1 MVATSSTMLAL
12 GAQAAPFELPD
23 VSNNNAPIGLSN
35 FDGKPVLIMFI
46 CNHCPFVL
54 HILPQMVEL
63 ANTAKSN
70 GIGVV
75 AISSNDVQSYPQDGP
90 EHMNDLSYEAG
101 FEFPYLYDQSQSV
114 ASLYR
119 AACTPDFFLFDQ
131 AHTLVYRGQMDGARP
146 GNGVAVT
153 GADLSSAIN
162 SLLNGTEIS
171 KQQIASVGCSI
182 KWKPDNKPG
191 YV

>member
-90 EHMNDLSYEAG
+90 EHMNALAYEVG

-131 AHTLVYRGQMDGARP
+131 AHALVYRGQMDGARP

-182 KWKPDNKPG
+182 KWKPNNKPG

>member
-54 HILPQMVEL
+54 HILPQMVQL

-90 EHMNDLSYEAG
+90 EHMNALSYEAG

-114 ASLYR
+114 ASLYQ

-131 AHTLVYRGQMDGARP
+131 AHALVYRGQMDGARP

>member
-90 EHMNDLSYEAG
+90 EHMNALAYEVG

-131 AHTLVYRGQMDGARP
+131 DHALVYRGQMDGARP

-153 GADLSSAIN
+153 GDDLSSAIN

-182 KWKPDNKPG
+182 KWKPGNKPG

>member
-1 MVATSSTMLAL
+1 MVATSSTMLVL

-90 EHMNDLSYEAG
+90 EHMNALAYEVG

-131 AHTLVYRGQMDGARP
+131 AHALVYRGQMDGARP

-182 KWKPDNKPG
+182 KWKPNNKPG